1 VVSGFNVYPNEVE
14 DCLALHPGIL
24 ESAVVGVAD
33 ASAGEAVKAFV
44 VRGDPGLTAAEVRE
58 HCRAHLTSYKI
69 PKIVEFR
76 DELPKSNVGK
86 ILRKDL
92 RTAEPARQSAE

>member
-1 VVSGFNVYPNEVE
+1 
-14 DCLALHPGIL
+14 
-24 ESAVVGVAD
+24 
-33 ASAGEAVKAFV
+33 VKAFV
-44 VRGDPGLTAAEVRE
+44 VARDKGLTQADI
-58 HCRAHLTSYKI
+58 RAHCKEHLTAYKV

-92 RTAEPARQSAE
+92 RAAELARMAAE